1 MSNVMATSF
10 NEIYRTM
17 EVAEPS
23 NLPPLIALQEWLLQA
38 VTADLM
44 FWLLADEQTLDNSSD
59 QKELAAGVEIPSGK
73 LTELWKD
80 PPFSMGKSTINHHFQ

>member
-1 MSNVMATSF
+1 MSWPPASTNGCP
-10 NEIYRTM
+10 IYRTM

-59 QKELAAGVEIPSGK
+59 QKELGAGVETVEISN
-73 LTELWKD
+73 LD
-80 PPFSMGKSTINHHFQ
+80 

>member
-1 MSNVMATSF
+1 
-10 NEIYRTM
+10 M

-38 VTADLM
+38 VTADFM

-59 QKELAAGVEIPSGK
+59 QKELGAGVETVEISN
-73 LTELWKD
+73 LD
-80 PPFSMGKSTINHHFQ
+80 